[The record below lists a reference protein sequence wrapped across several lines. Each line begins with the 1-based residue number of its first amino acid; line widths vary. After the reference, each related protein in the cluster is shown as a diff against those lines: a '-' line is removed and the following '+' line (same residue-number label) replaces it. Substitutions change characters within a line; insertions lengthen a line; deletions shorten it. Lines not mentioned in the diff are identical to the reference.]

1 MLVRSSAPKAV
12 ARALVG
18 VVAVAVLAAGCSS
31 TDDPPASDTSER
43 PSPSPSGPTAITF
56 AVYGSQPV
64 LDAYS
69 EIAARYTLEH
79 PDTKVVVQP
88 YPTHDE
94 AMAAFRAASAQG
106 DPPDL
111 FLMDHDDLH
120 GLTTDKAVRRV
131 DDLLTEREV
140 DFGDGYTRN
149 GLEAFSSDAALQCM
163 PSDVSPLVVYYNP
176 QLIELESIAEP
187 GRRPVTQ
194 EDGWSLDEFAAGALQ
209 ARRPGVRGLYV
220 TPDLEQVAP
229 FVWSGGGDVVDDV
242 DDPTRLTLSEE
253 ASAGSVERLL
263 EVVRDPALTFD
274 QAALRKRSA
283 LERFK
288 AGKLGMILGFRDLT
302 PVLRAQ
308 PGLVFD
314 VMPLPK
320 LSSGATIAT
329 MSGLCISSESD
340 QTTRAADFL
349 TEVISNEGAGT
360 LAATGYVMP
369 ANLDVVNDE
378 VFLQSGQNPLHA
390 DVFGREVRDTRQLP
404 NSPRW
409 PAVRSAA
416 ARQLVQLFYQ
426 PVILPLQERLEAI
439 DQASVPLFDPSQA
452 PSPSPDPSASPSASP
467 TS

>member
-1 MLVRSSAPKAV
+1 MRVRSSVP
-12 ARALVG
+12 RALTA
-18 VVAVAVLAAGCSS
+18 VVALAVLAAGCTS
-31 TDDPPASDTSER
+31 TDDPPAAK
-43 PSPSPSGPTAITF
+43 PSPSPSGPAEITF
-56 AVYGSQPV
+56 AVYGPQPV

-69 EIAARYTLEH
+69 EIAAGYTRDH

-88 YPTHDE
+88 YPTHDA
-94 AMAAFRAASAQG
+94 AMAAFRAASAKG

-111 FLMDHDDLH
+111 FLMDHDDLV

-176 QLIELESIAEP
+176 QLVELDRIAEP

-220 TPDLEQVAP
+220 APDLEQVAP
-229 FVWSGGGDVVDDV
+229 FIWSGGGDVVDDV
-242 DDPTRLTLSEE
+242 DDPTRLTLSEDP
-253 ASAGSVERLL
+253 ASGALERLL
-263 EVVRDPALTFD
+263 ELVRDPALTFD

-308 PGLVFD
+308 PGLIFD

-320 LSSGATIAT
+320 VSSGATIAT

-349 TEVISNEGAGT
+349 TEVISDEGAGT

-369 ANLDVVNDE
+369 ANLDVVNDD
-378 VFLQSGQNPLHA
+378 VFLQSGQQPLHA

-409 PAVRSAA
+409 PSVRSAA
-416 ARQLVQLFYQ
+416 ARQLTQLFYQ

-439 DQASVPLFDPSQA
+439 DQASVPLFDPSKA
-452 PSPSPDPSASPSASP
+452 PSPSSGPSSSPGASP
-467 TS
+467 TG